1 MTTIAGRRSLI
12 LAAGL
17 ALLAPMLVS
26 PAPAA
31 GAGRAAPAETVV
43 GIWPP
48 AQRAAARALIEKYGR
63 PAQYDSHA
71 LAWFNNG
78 IWKRTVIFRRSPYRG
93 KARDKDFLQQS
104 VGYIVPAD
112 KIAALKR
119 FDPRLDVSQTAGEM
133 TFTSDREAT
142 NLLALNL
149 ADEIVTG
156 RRSVASARAFFMRTS
171 ILAASG
177 KSSPY
182 RKDLRFGVDNSR
194 YMTPGGSDR

>member
-1 MTTIAGRRSLI
+1 MEIIAARRARG
-12 LAAGL
+12 LAAWV
-17 ALLAPMLVS
+17 ALLVPIALGPAREARAGTSAS
-26 PAPAA
+26 P
-31 GAGRAAPAETVV
+31 ETVV

-48 AQRAAARALIEKYGR
+48 AQRVAARALIEKYGR

-78 IWKRTVIFRRSPYRG
+78 IWKRTVVYRRSPLGG
-93 KARDKDFLQQS
+93 KNADKEFLQQT
-104 VGYIVPAD
+104 VGYIVPSD
-112 KIAALKR
+112 KIEALKR
-119 FDPRLDVSQTAGEM
+119 FDKRLEVSQTAGEM

-156 RRSVASARAFFMRTS
+156 KRTVASARAFFMRTS
-171 ILAASG
+171 LLAAAG

-182 RKDLRFGVDNSR
+182 RRDLRFGVDNSR
-194 YMTPGGSDR
+194 YMTPGGADR

>member
-1 MTTIAGRRSLI
+1 MVIIGGRRVRG
-12 LAAGL
+12 LAAGSVLVAAL
-17 ALLAPMLVS
+17 ALVPARPALA
-26 PAPAA
+26 
-31 GAGRAAPAETVV
+31 GKAAPAETVV
-43 GIWPP
+43 EIWPP
-48 AQRAAARALIEKYGR
+48 AQRATARALIDKYGR

-78 IWKRTVIFRRSPYRG
+78 IWKRTVVYRYGLRGG
-93 KARDKDFLQQS
+93 KHRDREFLQQT

-112 KIAALKR
+112 KIEALKK
-119 FDPRLDVSQTAGEM
+119 FDQRLEVSQTAGEM

-156 RRSVASARAFFMRTS
+156 KRTVASARAFFLRTS
-171 ILAASG
+171 LLSAAG

-182 RKDLRFGVDNSR
+182 RRDLRFGVDNSR
-194 YMTPGGSDR
+194 FMTPGGADR

>member
-1 MTTIAGRRSLI
+1 MMIIGGRRARG
-12 LAAGL
+12 LAAGSIL
-17 ALLAPMLVS
+17 VAALTLV
-26 PAPAA
+26 PARPARA
-31 GAGRAAPAETVV
+31 GKAAPPETVV
-43 GIWPP
+43 EIWPP

-78 IWKRTVIFRRSPYRG
+78 IWKRTIIYRRGQTRG
-93 KARDKDFLQQS
+93 KNRDREFLQQT

-112 KIAALKR
+112 KIAALTK
-119 FDPRLDVSQTAGEM
+119 FDQRLEVSQTAGEM

-156 RRSVASARAFFMRTS
+156 KRTVASARAFFLRTT
-171 ILAASG
+171 ILAAAG

-182 RKDLRFGVDNSR
+182 RRDLRFGVDNAR
-194 YMTPGGSDR
+194 YMTPGGADR

>member
-1 MTTIAGRRSLI
+1 MMINGASRVRG

-17 ALLAPMLVS
+17 ALLLS
-26 PAPAA
+26 PALGAAREARA
-31 GAGRAAPAETVV
+31 GAAASPEVVV
-43 GIWPP
+43 GIWPESH
-48 AQRAAARALIEKYGR
+48 RATARALIEKYGR
-63 PAQYDSHA
+63 PEQYDSHA

-78 IWKRTVIFRRSPYRG
+78 IWKRTIVYRVG
-93 KARDKDFLQQS
+93 PIPGPNRDKQFLQQT

-112 KIAALKR
+112 KVAALKK
-119 FDPRLDVSQTAGEM
+119 FDKRLEVSQTAGEM

-156 RRSVASARAFFMRTS
+156 KRTVASARAFFMRTTV
-171 ILAASG
+171 LAAAG

-182 RKDLRFGVDNSR
+182 RRDLRFDVDNSR
-194 YMTPGGSDR
+194 YMTPGGADR

>member
-1 MTTIAGRRSLI
+1 MMTNGARRLLSLAG
-12 LAAGL
+12 GL
-17 ALLAPMLVS
+17 LLPV
-26 PAPAA
+26 PAA
-31 GAGRAAPAETVV
+31 LGAAPQERTDKAAAPEVVV
-43 GIWPP
+43 GIWPA
-48 AQRAAARALIEKYGR
+48 AQRATARALIDKYGR

-78 IWKRTVIFRRSPYRG
+78 IWKKTVIYRRSPLQG
-93 KARDKDFLQQS
+93 PNRDKEFLQQS

-112 KIAALKR
+112 KIAALKK
-119 FDPRLDVSQTAGEM
+119 FDKRLEVSQTAGEM

-156 RRSVASARAFFMRTS
+156 KRTVASARAFFMRTTV
-171 ILAASG
+171 LAAAG

-182 RKDLRFGVDNSR
+182 RRDLRFNVDNNR
-194 YMTPGGSDR
+194 YMTPGGADR